1 MDTGLLAIVAPVFG
15 LIAVGFVARLVGLI
29 GDRTGDGLSDFVFAL
44 AIPCLIIKTLGQT
57 PAFEVDP
64 TGYWAAY
71 FLGVA
76 VVWTLAMLIARR
88 LLHLP
93 WSESVVAGFAA
104 GQANTVF
111 VGVPLI
117 LRAYGAEGAVPL
129 FLLIAIHLPI
139 TMTVATLLVEGRHSD
154 LGAILRRL
162 AANPIL
168 LGILAGAAARLV
180 GFEAAGPVRTMLN
193 MLAGAAGPCA
203 LFAMGVAL
211 YRYGVRAGL
220 PLTLT
225 LSGLKLVLHPL
236 IVLVLA
242 TQVFRIDPVFAGVA
256 VVFAASPCGVNAYL
270 FAERYR
276 EGVDLSASAVALSTG
291 LAVISTTFWLAVLQA
306 IQV

>member
-15 LIAVGFVARLVGLI
+15 LIAVGFLARLVGLI

-76 VVWTLAMLIARR
+76 IVWTLAMLIA
-88 LLHLP
+88 LKTFDLP
-93 WSESVVAGFAA
+93 WNESVVAGFAA

-117 LRAYGAEGAVPL
+117 LRAYGNEGAVPL

-139 TMTVATLLVEGRHSD
+139 TMTVATVLIEGR
-154 LGAILRRL
+154 GASLLSVARRL
-162 AANPIL
+162 ATHPIL
-168 LGILAGAAARLV
+168 VGIAIAVLVKLLPAGAVPQPVWKIVEMIASAAI
-180 GFEAAGPVRTMLN
+180 
-193 MLAGAAGPCA
+193 PCA
-203 LFAMGVAL
+203 LIAMGVAL
-211 YRYGVRAGL
+211 RRYGIGENWKMPGAV
-220 PLTLT
+220 TV
-225 LSGLKLVLHPL
+225 LKLVVHPL
-236 IVLVLA
+236 AVWLLA
-242 TQVFRIDPVFAGVA
+242 TKVFSMPPAWAGVA
-256 VVFAASPCGVNAYL
+256 VLFAASPSGINVYL

-276 EGVDLSASAVALSTG
+276 TGIGLASSSIAVSTALS
-291 LAVISTTFWLAVLQA
+291 LFSTLFWLWFLGVR
-306 IQV
+306 

>member
-76 VVWTLAMLIARR
+76 IVWTLAMLIA
-88 LLHLP
+88 LKTLDLP
-93 WSESVVAGFAA
+93 WNESVVAGFAA

-117 LRAYGAEGAVPL
+117 LRAYGSEGAVPL

-139 TMTVATLLVEGRHSD
+139 TMTVATVLIEGR
-154 LGAILRRL
+154 GASLLSVARRL
-162 AANPIL
+162 ATHPIL
-168 LGILAGAAARLV
+168 VGIAIAVLVKLLPAGAVPQPVWKIVEMIASAAI
-180 GFEAAGPVRTMLN
+180 
-193 MLAGAAGPCA
+193 PCA
-203 LFAMGVAL
+203 LIAMGVAL
-211 YRYGVRAGL
+211 RRYGIGETWKMPGAV
-220 PLTLT
+220 TV
-225 LSGLKLVLHPL
+225 LKLVVHPL
-236 IVLVLA
+236 AVWLLA
-242 TQVFRIDPVFAGVA
+242 TKVFSMPPAWAGVA
-256 VVFAASPCGVNAYL
+256 VLFAASPSGINVYL

-276 EGVDLSASAVALSTG
+276 TGIGLASSSIAVSTALS
-291 LAVISTTFWLAVLQA
+291 LFSTLFWLWFLGVR
-306 IQV
+306 